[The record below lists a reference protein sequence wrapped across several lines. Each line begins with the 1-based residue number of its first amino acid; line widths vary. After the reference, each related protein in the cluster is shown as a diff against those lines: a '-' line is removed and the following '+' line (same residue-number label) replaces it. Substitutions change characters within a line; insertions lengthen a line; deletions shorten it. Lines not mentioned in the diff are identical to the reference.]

1 MDGLLSSWTD
11 ATWFFKLPFRDNL
24 LVSNFQFEQI
34 LSIMNC
40 FNVFFHFETNYSH
53 KLKIWMAPFWSWTV
67 STCCF
72 ILKSTIV
79 TNWKFE
85 WLISFMNWCN
95 TLLRTNFTFESSR
108 IFTIT
113 KNLEVEGKFEKS
125 DIVTNPWDVSV
136 H

>member
-1 MDGLLSSWTD
+1 MNGLLSSWTD

-85 WLISFMNWCN
+85 WFISFMNWCN
-95 TLLRTNFTFESSR
+95 TYKFCLFSKQQRILES
-108 IFTIT
+108 
-113 KNLEVEGKFEKS
+113 EGKFEKS